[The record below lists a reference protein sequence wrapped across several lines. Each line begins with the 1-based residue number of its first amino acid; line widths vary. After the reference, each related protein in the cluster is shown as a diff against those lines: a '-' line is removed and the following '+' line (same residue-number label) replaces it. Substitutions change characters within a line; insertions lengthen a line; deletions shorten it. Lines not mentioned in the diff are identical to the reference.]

1 MHTDEKSELY
11 VRLNYTQYKA
21 LQAQLQDWDSIESS
35 HTSVEGFYHK
45 ALRLEIGSM
54 ILEIQGPTVKKP
66 IEEPSP
72 RICPDCNYHRNF
84 CRCNIKH
91 KLDTACLVGYET
103 NPSCCR

>member
-45 ALRLEIGSM
+45 AVRLEIGSM
-54 ILEIQGPTVKKP
+54 ILEVQGPTVK
-66 IEEPSP
+66 EPLDGHVFHPESRHGHP
-72 RICPDCNYHRNF
+72 VDVDCKV
-84 CRCNIKH
+84 CAVI
-91 KLDTACLVGYET
+91 
-103 NPSCCR
+103 